1 MIAKFVSWKY
11 RTAVYRSHKKSED
24 KAIQLDLT
32 ARRAKLLVF
41 AKGRVKDL
49 QDVDFVYADVNSRI
63 GMKTMNGEFFFF
75 NSPDELEKVINENGL
90 T

>member
-1 MIAKFVSWKY
+1 MIVKFVSWKY
-11 RTAVYRSHKKSED
+11 RTAVYRARKKSED

-32 ARRAKLLVF
+32 ARRAKLLAF
-41 AKGRVKDL
+41 AKEWVKDL
-49 QDVDFVYADVNSRI
+49 EDVDFVYADVNCRI